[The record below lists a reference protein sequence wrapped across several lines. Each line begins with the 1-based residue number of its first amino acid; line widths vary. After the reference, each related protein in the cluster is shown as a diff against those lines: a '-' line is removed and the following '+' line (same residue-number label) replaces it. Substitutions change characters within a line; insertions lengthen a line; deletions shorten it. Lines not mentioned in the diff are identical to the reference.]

1 MKTIQLIG
9 WVLLGISTVAF
20 SFEELDEEK
29 VARINALMALDLK
42 ELSEVEI
49 KLDDTFDVF
58 DGLLRRQTVRVA
70 SGVKQDASNA
80 PAVTT
85 VITAQD
91 IEATGARTLTEVLES
106 VPNLH
111 ISYDPFNY
119 SPKYIMRGIYSTFN
133 PQILIMINGL
143 PLKDLHSGT
152 PSSRGVNLPVH
163 LVQRIEIIRGPG
175 SALYGADA
183 LAGIINIIT
192 KTAEDIE
199 NTEIGGRTG
208 SFDTHGG
215 WVVHG
220 SKLQGFDVAA
230 MVNYSSE
237 KGHNELILQD
247 YQSAL
252 DRRFKTNVSHAPSK
266 PSLGR
271 DTLDLR
277 LDISKTS
284 QKTGTWR
291 VQASQYQVS
300 NAGTGAGPAQ
310 AIDKSGENSIDIK
323 DLVLNWQSPSLGKSW
338 LFGAEVAFT
347 DRFYAS
353 HDMQLYPNGAFG
365 GQFPI
370 GYNANLNVAEQN
382 LRFNLNSTY
391 KDFKNHIVR
400 MGAGY
405 FYGDQHKVWQETNW
419 LYPPQNP
426 HLPYGGRLV
435 DISDTPFAFQPEEI
449 RKNHYLFLQDAW
461 HFKDDWELTLG
472 GRFDSYSDFGET
484 FNLRGALVWQI
495 KNNLTAKVLY
505 GEAFRA
511 PSFQELYNVY
521 NPVALGSRGLKPET
535 FKTWELAFDWRPHE
549 TLHTGLNFYTFSWND
564 AIAFLSPT
572 NAAGSEVQQGGL
584 VARTAQNM
592 GETIKGTGLELE
604 MRWKVNSRSSLLFN
618 YAVQRVKQG
627 SIDWG
632 NYPQQD
638 AYVRWDWLFYP
649 DWYLNTQL
657 NWIGDRERPF
667 GDPRLKL
674 KGYAA
679 LDLTVRHKNI
689 KNSHWNIAFG
699 VKNLLNQS
707 MFEPSPGPDQA
718 GVIRIPNDLPLAGR
732 SWFAEIRYKF

>member
-1 MKTIQLIG
+1 MKTILMSLI
-9 WVLLGISTVAF
+9 LLGISNIAF
-20 SFEELDEEK
+20 SSEEINKEK
-29 VARINALMALDLK
+29 AAHIDALMALKLE
-42 ELSEVEI
+42 ELAEVEI

-58 DGLLRRQTVRVA
+58 DGLLRRQTVKVA

-80 PAVTT
+80 PAITT
-85 VITAQD
+85 VITDQD
-91 IEATGARTLTEVLES
+91 IEAMGARTLTEVLES

-111 ISYDPFNY
+111 ISYDFFNY
-119 SPKYIMRGIYSTFN
+119 APMYVMRGVYSNFN

-143 PLKDLHSGT
+143 PIKDLHSGNPNT
-152 PSSRGVNLPVH
+152 RGINFPVH
-163 LVQRIEIIRGPG
+163 SVQRIEIIRGPG

-183 LAGIINIIT
+183 LAGAINIII
-192 KTAEDIE
+192 KTAEE
-199 NTEIGGRTG
+199 LKETEIGARTG

-220 SKLQGFDVAA
+220 SKLQGVDVAA

-237 KGHNELILQD
+237 NGHNELIIQD

-252 DRRFKTNVSHAPSK
+252 DQRFKTNASHAPSK

-271 DTLDLR
+271 DTLDIR
-277 LDISKTS
+277 LDISKIS
-284 QKTGTWR
+284 EKTGTWR
-291 VQASQYQVS
+291 MQASQHQVF

-310 AIDKSGENSIDIK
+310 AIDQVGENKVDIK
-323 DLVLNWQSPSLGKSW
+323 DLVLSWQSPSLGKSW
-338 LFGAEVAFT
+338 LLGAELAFT
-347 DRFYAS
+347 DRFWTS

-365 GQFPI
+365 GQYPI
-370 GYNANLNVAEQN
+370 GFNASAGIAEQD
-382 LRFNLNSTY
+382 LRFNFNSTY
-391 KDFKNHIVR
+391 KGFENHVVR
-400 MGAGY
+400 MGTGY
-405 FYGDQHKVWQETNW
+405 FHGDQHEVWQKTNW

-426 HLPYGGRLV
+426 PLPYGGQLV
-435 DISDTPFAFQPEEI
+435 DISDTPFIFQSEET
-449 RKNHYLFLQDAW
+449 RKNHYIFLQDAW
-461 HFKDDWELTLG
+461 HFKDNWELTLG

-521 NPVALGSRGLKPET
+521 NPLALGNRGLKPET
-535 FKTWELAFDWRPHE
+535 FKTWELAFDWRPHQ
-549 TLHTGLNFYTFSWND
+549 TLHTGLNFYVFDWKD

-572 NAAGSEVQQGGL
+572 NTLGSETQQGGL

-592 GETIKGTGLELE
+592 GETIKGHGVELE
-604 MRWKVNSRSSLLFN
+604 MRWKVNARSSLLFN
-618 YAVQRVKQG
+618 YALQRVKQ
-627 SIDWG
+627 SSVDWG

-657 NWIGDRERPF
+657 NWISDRERPF
-667 GDPRLKL
+667 GDPRQKL

-689 KNSHWNIAFG
+689 KNSQWNFAFG

-732 SWFAEIRYKF
+732 SLFAEIRYKF